1 LENQAAE
8 PKESRSFLFE
18 NPMYK
23 DFFGFS
29 EDPFS
34 LTPDPA
40 FLYMTLSHWEALS
53 TMMDGIKE
61 RKGII
66 VITGDVG
73 TGKTTL
79 INALLKDLSDQIK
92 TAFIFNPQLTFKQ
105 LLKAILRELNVLVR
119 GENTYTLL
127 YKFDE
132 YLREK
137 SAANETVVI
146 LIDEAQAMRPAV
158 LRDFDRL
165 LQRDA
170 AQAKVLQTLLVGQL
184 ELEAHLDSEELLQFK
199 HRIAIH
205 RRIRP
210 LTEEETRGYI
220 DHRLKKVGSESSKI
234 FTPEALD
241 LIGESAQGIPRVI
254 NLVCDGALFAA
265 YSESNQKID
274 AKLVQEVLVENEI
287 IAGEEEGGALE
298 VPGEQGAVGKKEA
311 AAEEEALAGLEGFA
325 AGALPGRGKD
335 LAEKEVTLEGK
346 AVAEMEIVAETEL
359 LGEKEVIALKE
370 AIEEMPSLRPR
381 EEGEV
386 PRDRLLHKKIWIS
399 VSVFAVLAALVLVY
413 WPQVRMLFL
422 KDGEQI
428 FSSPQEGAGKREP
441 ESIKKKEARE
451 GTYIKAEGGWN
462 LFSLAK
468 RNYGAT
474 NPTLI
479 DLLLEA
485 NPQITDMNLIQLNQS
500 IMIPRITEELL
511 LTQESH
517 QAYKIHLGTFGNES
531 EVRIFRDEPLLG
543 GKKLGIVPRKVSSRE
558 TWYRIY
564 AGEFKTKEEAQRTIQ
579 ALKQKGLL
587 PAFPGGKKKS

>member
-1 LENQAAE
+1 
-8 PKESRSFLFE
+8 
-18 NPMYK
+18 MYK

-40 FLYMTLSHWEALS
+40 FLYMTMSHWEALS

-105 LLKAILRELNVLVR
+105 LLKAILRELNVPVR

-132 YLREK
+132 YIREK

-170 AQAKVLQTLLVGQL
+170 AQEKVLQTLLVGQL
-184 ELEAHLDSEELLQFK
+184 ELEAHLGSEELLQFK

-234 FTPEALD
+234 FTPESLD
-241 LIGESAQGIPRVI
+241 LICESAKGIPRVI

-274 AKLVQEVLVENEI
+274 AKLVREVLVENEI
-287 IAGEEEGGALE
+287 IAGEEDGGASE
-298 VPGEQGAVGKKEA
+298 VTGEQGAVGKKEA
-311 AAEEEALAGLEGFA
+311 AAAEEEALAGLESIA
-325 AGALPGRGKD
+325 ARGLPGREKG
-335 LAEKEVTLEGK
+335 LAEKEGIPEGK
-346 AVAEMEIVAETEL
+346 AVAEMESVAETEL

-386 PRDRLLHKKIWIS
+386 PRDRLIHKKIWIS
-399 VSVFAVLAALVLVY
+399 VSVLAVLAALALVY
-413 WPQVRMLFL
+413 WPQSRGVVL
-422 KDGEQI
+422 KNGEKI
-428 FSSPQEGAGKREP
+428 YSPPQEGVGKREP
-441 ESIKKKEARE
+441 KNINITEERE
-451 GTYIKAEGGWN
+451 GTYIKAEGGLN

-468 RNYGAT
+468 RHYGAT

-479 DLLLEA
+479 DLILEA

-500 IMIPRITEELL
+500 IMIPRMQEEIL
-511 LTQESH
+511 LTRTSH
-517 QAYKIHLGTFGNES
+517 QTYNIHLGTFADRS
-531 EVRIFRDEPLLG
+531 QVRIFQDEPLLS
-543 GKKLGIVPRKVSSRE
+543 GKKLEMVPREVSSRE

-587 PAFPGGKKKS
+587 PAFPGVKKKS